1 MLSLKFRKK
10 HGMTNEKWTTREKI
24 SQYKGL
30 LRLHDRAKNLHAIN
44 GEKLKRKQSKALKE
58 LKHDVLSY
66 HQIVN
71 DVVVGD
77 KRQIRVVL
85 QGERDFRVSLQ
96 DAEPWKAWQAVFQ
109 DYNLKRKQLDKL
121 LYSKKRKEKELCELQ
136 EQWAFMNDELVH
148 VEEDNREVTPRQ
160 QKQQTLV
167 ARYQSTLAKR
177 HAANSIR
184 QTYQE
189 ILDLLK
195 KDAMYFDGVL
205 GALRDDQRDQCRV
218 IYHTTLMGQLAA
230 ENLDD
235 IRKKYSLMTGDVW
248 KNMREREH
256 DLEEVRKRAED
267 VWAYA
272 KSLVRIESDTH
283 LLSKEEDPS
292 EKIERELQQQIEE
305 LHNVFGVIQK
315 PLLVLSHEELLKRL
329 EDQIHQTE
337 RLNKMY
343 KYVSKE
349 KDEVLQKKNHAELI
363 LTQLEYSVI
372 PTTAKYKSE
381 KKSFKEKMEVEKRRE
396 LESIQLSQKK
406 GDLITEIRMALQNL
420 ASLLICCK
428 AKAPTIQKGQNKGA
442 MLAQQE
448 TAQELAAAQQQT
460 CEEPIESNVIKL
472 LGLVSRKANVLLTMT
487 NFDVDDNMRSH
498 IIGVYQK
505 YLDNYYANYYHG
517 GEEED
522 EIGMAFDPESVE
534 VGVITRAQI
543 KARSKR
549 IIYEQ
554 SKKDQ

>member
-1 MLSLKFRKK
+1 
-10 HGMTNEKWTTREKI
+10 
-24 SQYKGL
+24 
-30 LRLHDRAKNLHAIN
+30 
-44 GEKLKRKQSKALKE
+44 
-58 LKHDVLSY
+58 
-66 HQIVN
+66 
-71 DVVVGD
+71 
-77 KRQIRVVL
+77 
-85 QGERDFRVSLQ
+85 
-96 DAEPWKAWQAVFQ
+96 
-109 DYNLKRKQLDKL
+109 
-121 LYSKKRKEKELCELQ
+121 
-136 EQWAFMNDELVH
+136 
-148 VEEDNREVTPRQ
+148 
-160 QKQQTLV
+160 
-167 ARYQSTLAKR
+167 
-177 HAANSIR
+177 
-184 QTYQE
+184 
-189 ILDLLK
+189 
-195 KDAMYFDGVL
+195 MYFDGVL
-205 GALRDDQRDQCRV
+205 GALREDQRDQCRV

-235 IRKKYSLMTGDVW
+235 IRKKYSRMTGDVW

-428 AKAPTIQKGQNKGA
+428 AKAPTNQKGHNKGA

-460 CEEPIESNVIKL
+460 CEEPIESNGKPRARRAEPRV
-472 LGLVSRKANVLLTMT
+472 GLSNARLVHEIFRCSPVPAVDSFFVRASVLWTRCSARGRLAARRQVRGRVPHPRRRRPAVPQQRDATLAQRGPPPAGGGT
-487 NFDVDDNMRSH
+487 PAQPLAIQRQRRSH
-498 IIGVYQK
+498 GSTSAGQSSRFGGRPARGELAQSTAAKSIGGRGQSGPAGGRSGGFVARTAGRPSRSRRFHQRHRHGERFVQIRPVQEALRQVRGAGCQIRGGKRSGLLPRGTLPRSQGTNSRAYTFSTYVYRK
-505 YLDNYYANYYHG
+505 CTWVSA
-517 GEEED
+517 
-522 EIGMAFDPESVE
+522 
-534 VGVITRAQI
+534 AQ
-543 KARSKR
+543 RGNTTTP
-549 IIYEQ
+549 IIYYVIHVDELLRRRGEPTNPIETRLLP
-554 SKKDQ
+554 SGTKRCRRR